1 MYFFFCYSFDYTVK
15 KQSWVGGGTRSV
27 KFAHA
32 ATAAPMVKIEIL
44 LDFFDVFFLFIVE
57 SN

>member
-1 MYFFFCYSFDYTVK
+1 
-15 KQSWVGGGTRSV
+15 VGGGTRSV

-44 LDFFDVFFLFIVE
+44 LDFF
-57 SN
+57 